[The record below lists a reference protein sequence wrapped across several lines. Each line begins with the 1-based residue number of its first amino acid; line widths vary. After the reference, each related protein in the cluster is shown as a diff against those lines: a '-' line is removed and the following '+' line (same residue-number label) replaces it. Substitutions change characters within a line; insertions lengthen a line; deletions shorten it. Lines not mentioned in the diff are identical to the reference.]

1 MGIIII
7 GIAIFVLYSILST
20 PANGESVLSDG
31 SVIIKEQGAVTN
43 GNGGE
48 TPQPEINAVGAG
60 GGAPNYYPGSDSIYS
75 AGEKESVANLI

>member
-20 PANGESVLSDG
+20 PATEGSILSDG
-31 SVIIKEQGAVTN
+31 SVIIKEKGAVTN

-48 TPQPEINAVGAG
+48 TPQPEINAIGAG
-60 GGAPNYYPGSDSIYS
+60 EGVPNYYPGSDSIFQDG
-75 AGEKESVANLI
+75 AKESVANLI